1 MRQNLRASDVVLVHV
16 RQKPAF
22 YAQIKNI
29 EPDVKK
35 GWYRVSLRSPF
46 GDLQWILEDVHVF
59 LAQTWTFE
67 GIIYRM
73 QRIGRRREGS
83 GIGVKAVPLR
93 RVK

>member
-59 LAQTWTFE
+59 LAQTWTFD
-67 GIIYRM
+67 GIIYWM
-73 QRIGRRREGS
+73 QRVGRRREES
-83 GIGVKAVPLR
+83 GTGVKVVPLR